1 MSLCCFS
8 ALWVLTVLTTSTF
21 LASALW
27 CFSSL
32 WCLSAFSALTSRGQ
46 SHSHW
51 YWPQWPQQFWLRAK
65 LDMEKSEEPD
75 ELSSSHDESLRLHSG
90 TLDGTV
96 EPLSV
101 QLELWLYSFI

>member
-1 MSLCCFS
+1 
-8 ALWVLTVLTTSTF
+8 
-21 LASALW
+21 
-27 CFSSL
+27 
-32 WCLSAFSALTSRGQ
+32 
-46 SHSHW
+46 
-51 YWPQWPQQFWLRAK
+51 
-65 LDMEKSEEPD
+65 MEKSEEPD